1 MTRKNRGSTRNSAQF
16 SQTECGVQVRS
27 VRKKGGEKYPNN
39 FKNNLESKN
48 TIRNFSK
55 LNENV

>member
-27 VRKKGGEKYPNN
+27 VRKKEEKNIRTIL
-39 FKNNLESKN
+39 KTIWKAKIQLEILVN
-48 TIRNFSK
+48 
-55 LNENV
+55 